1 MPAAGTKA
9 SRKKVRRP
17 GQFHW
22 RGGDQRWR
30 HRALLRQT
38 DRRLGLTQALA
49 QVLPDPRDPGRITHS
64 LLSLLRVA
72 SAVVREGQIGGGY
85 GSWQT
90 KDTKRVYHERNSQ
103 RPTSSS
109 SATSWTVGTSA
120 NLGPF
125 DCRRPSGQSPRLQPS
140 PTVWG
145 RWRGPCD
152 WTTSMSIPSSNSSPC
167 RSTASKSP
175 RTPPAGCHGITPR
188 RWHLPTP
195 ADPRIPFP
203 LAVPQIS
210 PPARPISWNFQDS
223 RPSARLPRHTILQLR
238 DAQCDRL
245 GAGIKVKM
253 SVSGIR
259 QKTLASHAG

>member
-90 KDTKRVYHERNSQ
+90 KDTNRLCHERNSQ
-103 RPTSSS
+103 QPTSSS
-109 SATSWTVGTSA
+109 SATSWTVGASA

-125 DCRRPSGQSPRLQPS
+125 DCRTPSGQSPRLQPS

-152 WTTSMSIPSSNSSPC
+152 WTTTNSSARWLLALRHCPGSQALKIAHPTLKVAQLC
-167 RSTASKSP
+167 PKCLRAKLYLL
-175 RTPPAGCHGITPR
+175 RTP
-188 RWHLPTP
+188 
-195 ADPRIPFP
+195 
-203 LAVPQIS
+203 
-210 PPARPISWNFQDS
+210 
-223 RPSARLPRHTILQLR
+223 ARLVRIVAQPLFQATVHELERLR
-238 DAQCDRL
+238 CALC
-245 GAGIKVKM
+245 GAVFTAPG
-253 SVSGIR
+253 SATS
-259 QKTLASHAG
+259 T